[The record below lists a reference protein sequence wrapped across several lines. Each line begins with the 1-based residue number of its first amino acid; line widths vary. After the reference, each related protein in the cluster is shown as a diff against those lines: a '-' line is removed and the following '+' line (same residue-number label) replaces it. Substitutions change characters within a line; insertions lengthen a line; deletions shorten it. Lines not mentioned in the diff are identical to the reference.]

1 MQSVQNRRDGRPVRP
16 ILSIQG
22 SSQFYLIF
30 GFQNAS
36 ARRGFLTILL
46 QVEAKDLCQRWTLC
60 THQERCG
67 RLLQK
72 THFAAAHQV
81 LQVALSSPP
90 SPWQMFTCALCELL
104 HILSPPVSVQP
115 QFSSQSLTACRPQ
128 DQTDQCCR
136 ERVHR
141 HVCAEPAAAP
151 VGVSGQGVRHH
162 GGGPRLQAR
171 LQTGRSLPD
180 QWVTTLGT
188 FK

>member
-1 MQSVQNRRDGRPVRP
+1 MWISHHSHADGGQRPLSEMNSTQSSGTLWKTLTKDSFCRSSPG
-16 ILSIQG
+16 LTG
-22 SSQFYLIF
+22 SSFFTAITVANVHMCCLWV
-30 GFQNAS
+30 AS
-36 ARRGFLTILL
+36 HPFT
-46 QVEAKDLCQRWTLC
+46 
-60 THQERCG
+60 
-67 RLLQK
+67 
-72 THFAAAHQV
+72 
-81 LQVALSSPP
+81 SS
-90 SPWQMFTCALCELL
+90 
-104 HILSPPVSVQP
+104 
-115 QFSSQSLTACRPQ
+115 FSSATAPHSSSLTACCLQ
-128 DQTDQCCR
+128 DQTDQRCR